1 MAIFLLLTLSLFR
14 LGHSQT
20 EFTSD
25 SDFLYNQSTMD
36 RLSLIVD
43 SLNIRYRSCGY
54 ERDYLSLPQAM
65 GHYFYLKTN
74 HAHEIAKEMDN
85 GMSFEDFEKKYKKA
99 TIHQDHLIVQ
109 FSYVNYKGDSV
120 LEYSTIAI
128 NTYSG
133 FEIAR
138 TPKNAMPVES
148 AGKCMYEI
156 NEKGPYSDE
165 NIRGFFFTTNIE
177 QTKLNEHYAGQI
189 QYADCMVDT
198 TASMYLKNA
207 DYERYSD
214 TLPTPVTRFI
224 EYVDRETNR
233 PTYPENYKDTNLVKQ
248 YYAGNRL
255 WYEERFRIIDEVLI
269 PKKGLIDSLNGAI
282 AYAIENGKSNEDLEQ
297 YAGKYH
303 SKDMM
308 LNLMRSRK
316 VMGQC
321 SMDDRPRMHAKEIA
335 ELSAEI
341 ANWEVFL
348 RSHLDLM
355 NDRFERMSDGS
366 YAQPRRQTYIKE
378 LEALDINTVDLLLGI
393 SLRYQDPHPNH
404 YFGSISRL
412 GRALSESSKR
422 DQFIEEIKAM
432 CADTTLDD
440 FNRVLAY
447 FLLLNQAHH
456 RQEDSEKEMAMKDA
470 YDSVHLLPSH
480 FVRRFEAA
488 RTKD

>member
-1 MAIFLLLTLSLFR
+1 MKSMAIFLLLTLSLFR

-65 GHYFYLKTN
+65 GHYFLLKGLTM
-74 HAHEIAKEMDN
+74 HMKLPRKWTTVCP
-85 GMSFEDFEKKYKKA
+85 FEDFEKKYKKA

-198 TASMYLKNA
+198 TASMYLK
-207 DYERYSD
+207 
-214 TLPTPVTRFI
+214 
-224 EYVDRETNR
+224 
-233 PTYPENYKDTNLVKQ
+233 K
-248 YYAGNRL
+248 
-255 WYEERFRIIDEVLI
+255 
-269 PKKGLIDSLNGAI
+269 
-282 AYAIENGKSNEDLEQ
+282 
-297 YAGKYH
+297 
-303 SKDMM
+303 
-308 LNLMRSRK
+308 
-316 VMGQC
+316 C
-321 SMDDRPRMHAKEIA
+321 
-335 ELSAEI
+335 
-341 ANWEVFL
+341 
-348 RSHLDLM
+348 
-355 NDRFERMSDGS
+355 
-366 YAQPRRQTYIKE
+366 
-378 LEALDINTVDLLLGI
+378 
-393 SLRYQDPHPNH
+393 
-404 YFGSISRL
+404 
-412 GRALSESSKR
+412 
-422 DQFIEEIKAM
+422 
-432 CADTTLDD
+432 
-440 FNRVLAY
+440 
-447 FLLLNQAHH
+447 
-456 RQEDSEKEMAMKDA
+456 
-470 YDSVHLLPSH
+470 
-480 FVRRFEAA
+480 
-488 RTKD
+488 